1 MLSLP
6 VDHSVHTIKSIL
18 FFFFTFSNIPSPPPR
33 PGARDISTPP
43 YTTTRSHRASPPLVS
58 ESQSHNSRPTSQDRP
73 SLPRILVRVVI
84 PATALPPRPTVDP
97 RLRNSHPPRFLC
109 KAAPT
114 NKPTGCPR
122 TLVSQQPHEPPKTQP
137 TPPTTT
143 RQHPGATNTN
153 QRALFHLAQA
163 LHPPA
168 HPLVVLQQRAAHN
181 AASLLPLPP
190 FDPDP
195 LQ

>member
-6 VDHSVHTIKSIL
+6 VDHFVHIIKSIL
-18 FFFFTFSNIPSPPPR
+18 FFFFTFSNIPSPPPP

-73 SLPRILVRVVI
+73 SLPRILVPVVI

-122 TLVSQQPHEPPKTQP
+122 TLVSQQPHEPPNPTNPPDHDTTTPWRNQHQP
-137 TPPTTT
+137 TSSFPSRASTPSACPPPRRPPTSARPQRRKPFTT
-143 RQHPGATNTN
+143 PTVRP
-153 QRALFHLAQA
+153 
-163 LHPPA
+163 
-168 HPLVVLQQRAAHN
+168 
-181 AASLLPLPP
+181 
-190 FDPDP
+190 
-195 LQ
+195 